1 MKRRTLMALSI
12 AGAIGLAVLMTFPA
26 MTVTNRDPQK
36 GNGHPTRFDPA
47 RLGTRN
53 TKSRG

>member
-1 MKRRTLMALSI
+1 MKRRILMALST

-36 GNGHPTRFDPA
+36 GNGHPHGSIPPG
-47 RLGTRN
+47 LE
-53 TKSRG
+53 